1 MFSLAAIAMVLLMQN
16 AAAQSA
22 APSKEELVGSWRLIA
37 ASATTPAGATNN
49 APYGATPSGVI
60 TYTGDGRVMAMLSH
74 SGRKPLS
81 TGDRISA
88 SVEERAEAYAT
99 YFAYAGRYCLTGD
112 KVVHHVEMASVQ
124 NWVGA
129 DLVRIVRLEGD
140 KLTLTTPPLS
150 VGGQSQTTELVWQRM
165 R

>member
-1 MFSLAAIAMVLLMQN
+1 MFRLTAIVMVLLMQD
-16 AAAQSA
+16 AGAQSTT
-22 APSKEELVGSWRLIA
+22 PSKEALVGSWRLIA
-37 ASATTPAGATNN
+37 ASATTPAGGKND
-49 APYGATPSGVI
+49 APYGATPSGII

-99 YFAYAGRYCLTGD
+99 YFAYAGRYSLTGN
-112 KVVHHVEMASVQ
+112 KIVHHVEMASVQ
-124 NWVGA
+124 NWVNT
-129 DLVRIVRLEGD
+129 DLVRIVRVEND

-150 VGGQSQTTELVWQRM
+150 VGGQSQTTELIWQRI